1 MKFLLKAGGELAER
15 ELMNLMRI
23 NPDEIRSIVGK
34 LVAQGRAVVPP
45 EKPKR
50 GKYSGRTESQ
60 NKLRVIACDQCGK
73 RFMKNC
79 SVHLRCSKECSRKA
93 NIESVRVWFVARGLR
108 GKPLADYACDNCGT
122 VFRKIN
128 AGHRFC
134 GAECRRVGKKFSA
147 ATTTKTKPTN
157 HGHTK

>member
-1 MKFLLKAGGELAER
+1 LLKAGGELAER

-50 GKYSGRTESQ
+50 AKYSGRTREQ

-93 NIESVRVWFVARGLR
+93 NIESVRVWFVSRGLR

-128 AGHRFC
+128 NGHRFC
-134 GAECRRVGKKFSA
+134 GAECRKVGKKFSA
-147 ATTTKTKPTN
+147 ATKPTKTKPTTS

>member
-1 MKFLLKAGGELAER
+1 
-15 ELMNLMRI
+15 MNLIKI

-60 NKLRVIACDQCGK
+60 NKLRVIACDQCGTK
-73 RFMKNC
+73 FMKQC
-79 SVHLRCSKECSRKA
+79 AVHLRCSKACSRKA

-108 GKPLADYACDNCGT
+108 GNPLAHYPCDNCGT
-122 VFRKIN
+122 VFKKLN

-134 GAECRRVGKKFSA
+134 GPKCREIGKKIRKA
-147 ATTTKTKPTN
+147 MK
-157 HGHTK
+157 

>member
-1 MKFLLKAGGELAER
+1 
-15 ELMNLMRI
+15 MNLMRI
-23 NPDEIRSIVGK
+23 NADEIRSIVGK

-50 GKYSGRTESQ
+50 GKYSRRTGEQ
-60 NKLRVIACDQCGK
+60 NKLRVISCDQCGK
-73 RFMKNC
+73 KFMKNC

-93 NIESVRVWFVARGLR
+93 NIESVRVWFVSRGLR

-128 AGHRFC
+128 NGHRFC
-134 GAECRRVGKKFSA
+134 GADCRRVGKKFSA
-147 ATTTKTKPTN
+147 ATKPTKTKPTS

>member
-1 MKFLLKAGGELAER
+1 MLKEWERPAER

-50 GKYSGRTESQ
+50 GKYSGRTGEQ

-108 GKPLADYACDNCGT
+108 GKPLADYPCDNCGT

-147 ATTTKTKPTN
+147 ATATTTKPTN

>member
-1 MKFLLKAGGELAER
+1 
-15 ELMNLMRI
+15 MNLIKI

-34 LVAQGRAVVPP
+34 VVAQGRAVVPP

-60 NKLRVIACDQCGK
+60 NKLRVIACDQCGTK
-73 RFMKNC
+73 FMKQC
-79 SVHLRCSKECSRKA
+79 AVHLRCSKACSRKA

-108 GKPLADYACDNCGT
+108 GNPLAHYPCDNCGT
-122 VFRKIN
+122 VFKKLN

-134 GAECRRVGKKFSA
+134 GPKCREIGKKIRKA
-147 ATTTKTKPTN
+147 MK
-157 HGHTK
+157 

>member
-1 MKFLLKAGGELAER
+1 
-15 ELMNLMRI
+15 MNLMRI
-23 NPDEIRSIVGK
+23 NPEEIRSIVGK

-50 GKYSGRTESQ
+50 GKYSGRTGEQ

-73 RFMKNC
+73 KFMKNC

-93 NIESVRVWFVARGLR
+93 NIESVRVWFVSRGLR

-128 AGHRFC
+128 NGHRFC
-134 GAECRRVGKKFSA
+134 GAECRKVGKKFSA
-147 ATTTKTKPTN
+147 ATKPTKTKPTTS

>member
-1 MKFLLKAGGELAER
+1 MLKGWEGSAEK

-23 NPDEIRSIVGK
+23 DPNEIRSIVGK

-50 GKYSGRTESQ
+50 GKYSRRTGEQ

-93 NIESVRVWFVARGLR
+93 NIESVRVWFVQRGLR

-134 GAECRRVGKKFSA
+134 GAECRQVGKKFSA
-147 ATTTKTKPTN
+147 ATKTKPTTTTH

>member
-1 MKFLLKAGGELAER
+1 MLKAGGELAER

-50 GKYSGRTESQ
+50 AKYSGRTREQ

-93 NIESVRVWFVARGLR
+93 NIESVRVWFVSRGLR

-128 AGHRFC
+128 NGHRFC
-134 GAECRRVGKKFSA
+134 GAECRKVGKKFSA
-147 ATTTKTKPTN
+147 ATKPTKTKPTTS

>member
-1 MKFLLKAGGELAER
+1 MAEIRSMKAAD
-15 ELMNLMRI
+15 I
-23 NPDEIRSIVGK
+23 NADEIRSIVGK

-50 GKYSGRTESQ
+50 AKYSGRTREQ

-134 GAECRRVGKKFSA
+134 GAECSKVGKKIRKA
-147 ATTTKTKPTN
+147 MKPTTKPTTS

>member
-1 MKFLLKAGGELAER
+1 LLKAGGELAER

-50 GKYSGRTESQ
+50 GKYSGRTREQ

-93 NIESVRVWFVARGLR
+93 NIESVRVWFVSRGLR

-128 AGHRFC
+128 NGHRFC
-134 GAECRRVGKKFSA
+134 GAECRKVGKKFSA
-147 ATTTKTKPTN
+147 ATKPTKTKPTTS

>member
-1 MKFLLKAGGELAER
+1 
-15 ELMNLMRI
+15 MNLMRI
-23 NPDEIRSIVGK
+23 DPNEIRSIVGK

-50 GKYSGRTESQ
+50 GKYSRRTGEQ

-93 NIESVRVWFVARGLR
+93 NIESVRVWFVQRGLR

-134 GAECRRVGKKFSA
+134 GAECRQVGKKFSA
-147 ATTTKTKPTN
+147 ATKTKPTTTH

>member
-1 MKFLLKAGGELAER
+1 
-15 ELMNLMRI
+15 MNLMKI

-50 GKYSGRTESQ
+50 GKYSGRTGEQ
-60 NKLRVIACDQCGK
+60 NKLRVIACDQCGTK
-73 RFMKNC
+73 FMKQC
-79 SVHLRCSKECSRKA
+79 AVHLRCSKACSRKA

-108 GKPLADYACDNCGT
+108 GKPLADYPCDNCGT
-122 VFRKIN
+122 VFKKLN

-134 GAECRRVGKKFSA
+134 GPECSKVGKKIRKA
-147 ATTTKTKPTN
+147 MKPTTTTTTTH

>member
-1 MKFLLKAGGELAER
+1 LLKAGGELAER

-23 NPDEIRSIVGK
+23 NPEEIRSIVGK

-50 GKYSGRTESQ
+50 AKYSGRTREQ

-93 NIESVRVWFVARGLR
+93 NIESVRVWFVSRGLR

-128 AGHRFC
+128 NGHRFC
-134 GAECRRVGKKFSA
+134 GAECRKVGKKFSA
-147 ATTTKTKPTN
+147 ATKPTKTKPTTS